1 MRRLKLAGLVIPA
14 VLVAGLAVPV
24 LARAVPAI
32 APFPQVNKT
41 QAADLIVTG
50 RVVAIEDQDA
60 KIPAPPNMV
69 YRVAVV
75 QVTEAL
81 KGKAENNM
89 VRVAFQ
95 VAKNVPGVQPNPQPQ
110 PVPPVQIQPFPIK
123 KPFQPNFNVPLN
135 VGMEGLY
142 YLQKNP
148 TQKLY
153 TLVQTYGSFVSVENN
168 KQGFDFEVAQVKVAA
183 NPMASLKAAKAADRA
198 TAAVVLIKQYRQP
211 VFVPGKGQ
219 VQEPINAEES
229 KLILKGLLEAE
240 WPVAPAQ
247 INYNT
252 HPAIAFNMLGIG
264 PQDGFQGAPQG
275 VYSQPYADAAKAWL
289 QKNWQT
295 YQVKR
300 FVGVNNPGGPVNG
313 PGGPGIGPVPQPV
326 PLPPVQGGV
335 GAGQAGVGVAVPGIA
350 VPVQAVP
357 APPIAD
363 RPLPQLPK
371 NN

>member
-1 MRRLKLAGLVIPA
+1 M
-14 VLVAGLAVPV
+14 PV

-81 KGKAENNM
+81 KGKSENNM

-95 VAKNVPGVQPNPQPQ
+95 VPKNLPAVQPQPQPQ
-110 PVPPVQIQPFPIK
+110 PVPPFPIK
-123 KPFQPNFNVPLN
+123 KPFQPNFNVQLN

-142 YLQKNP
+142 YLRKNP
-148 TQKLY
+148 TEKLY

-168 KQGFDFEVAQVKVAA
+168 KQGFDFEVAQVKVTA
-183 NPMASLKAAKAADRA
+183 NPMTSLKAAKAEDRA

-229 KLILKGLLEAE
+229 KLILKGLMEAQ
-240 WPVAPAQ
+240 WPVTPAQ

-252 HPAIAFNMLGIG
+252 HPAIAFNMLGVG
-264 PQDGFQGAPQG
+264 PQDGFQGAVQG
-275 VYSQPYADAAKAWL
+275 IYSQGYADAAKAWL

-300 FVGVNNPGGPVNG
+300 FVGVNQGPVKG
-313 PGGPGIGPVPQPV
+313 PGGPGVFPVPVPQPV

-335 GAGQAGVGVAVPGIA
+335 GAGQAGIGVAVPGIV
-350 VPVQAVP
+350 VPAQPVP
-357 APPIAD
+357 APPVQQ
-363 RPLPQLPK
+363 PLPR